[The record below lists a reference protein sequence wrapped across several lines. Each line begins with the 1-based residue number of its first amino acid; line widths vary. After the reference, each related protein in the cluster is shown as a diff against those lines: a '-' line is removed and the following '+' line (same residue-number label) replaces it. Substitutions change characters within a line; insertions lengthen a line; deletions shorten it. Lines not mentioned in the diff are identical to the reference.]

1 VRLLHPP
8 GGGEARS
15 EVGAGVSPPREGFRV
30 MAPGPQPQEQP
41 QERALHRNAGLA
53 DGVLAAMPAAL
64 GCLDPA
70 GRVVLLNA
78 ELEGLLGRSAADV
91 RGRPVTD
98 VFGDRTAAAVTAA
111 CQAAVTAG
119 RPVSLEVPEPGGG
132 PGWASLHAWPVADGA
147 AFAFVDVT
155 ARRLA
160 QDEAEAARHAAET
173 ARRAA
178 ERAGTRTALLAAVTG
193 ELSGALDSE
202 SALGSLARLVVPA
215 LTDGCVVTV
224 VDREGRARDV
234 GSWHADPARRALLDR
249 YAAVRLDTLPAASPV
264 ARALRSGSEAQE
276 PVAAVLELMP
286 PGPAHD
292 LLAALGPETAVVL
305 PLTADGRAVGVLTLY
320 LDPGRTLDEDDL
332 VTARDVAAQAGRAV
346 DRVHRQSQQAQ
357 LAEVLQRSLLT
368 DPPTIAGAQVVV
380 RYVPAA
386 EAARVG
392 GDWYDAF
399 LHPGGDPM
407 VVIGDVAGHD
417 TAAAAEMGQ
426 LRGLLRGIA
435 HYSAAG
441 PAEVLRGLD
450 AAMAAMHT
458 GTLATAAIARLEDG
472 GRLLRW
478 ASAGHPPPLVADPD
492 GRVTVLGDGLGDLL
506 LGVDPAAVR
515 RESRMPLRPGAVVL
529 LYTDGLVERRD
540 CDVDTGVARLRRHVA
555 ALAGRPLEQLADEL
569 LTRMLPATPQDDVA
583 LVAICVHPRG

>member
-1 VRLLHPP
+1 V
-8 GGGEARS
+8 
-15 EVGAGVSPPREGFRV
+15 VS
-30 MAPGPQPQEQP
+30 PGPQPRPRGWPEP
-41 QERALHRNAGLA
+41 PDRSAALAT
-53 DGVLAAMPAAL
+53 GVLAAMPAAL

-70 GRVVLLNA
+70 GRVALLNA
-78 ELEGLLGRSAADV
+78 EGERLLDRPAADV
-91 RGRPVTD
+91 VGRPVTE
-98 VFGDRTAAAVTAA
+98 VLCAGTAAAVTRA
-111 CQAAVTAG
+111 CHEAVASG
-119 RPVSLEVPEPGGG
+119 GPVSLELPDPWGG
-132 PGWASLHAWPVADGA
+132 PGWSALHAWPVSDGA
-147 AFAFVDVT
+147 AFVFVDVT
-155 ARRLA
+155 ARRQA
-160 QDEAEAARHAAET
+160 QDEAEAARRAAET

-178 ERAGTRTALLAAVTG
+178 ERAGARTALLAAVTG

-234 GSWHADPARRALLDR
+234 GSWHVDPARRPLLDR
-249 YAAVRLDTLPAASPV
+249 YAQVRLDTLPMASPV
-264 ARALRSGSEAQE
+264 ARALRSGSEAQQ

-286 PGPAHD
+286 PGPARD
-292 LLAALGPETAVVL
+292 LLVELGPDTAVVL

-320 LDPGRTLDEDDL
+320 LDPGRTLDDDDL
-332 VTARDVAAQAGRAV
+332 AAAREVAAQAGRAV
-346 DRVHRQSQQAQ
+346 DRVHRQSEQAK
-357 LAEVLQRSLLT
+357 LAEGLQRSLLT
-368 DPPTIAGAQVVV
+368 DLPTIAGAQVVA

-399 LHPGGDPM
+399 LHTDGDPV
-407 VVIGDVAGHD
+407 VVIGDVTGHD

-435 HYSAAG
+435 HYSGAG

-472 GRLLRW
+472 GTRLRW

-492 GRVTVLGDGLGDLL
+492 GTVTVLADGLGDLL
-506 LGVDPAAVR
+506 LGVDPTTVR
-515 RESRMPLRPGAVVL
+515 RESTVPLRPGAVVL

-540 CDVDTGVARLRRHVA
+540 CDVDTGVGRLRRHLA
-555 ALAGRPLEQLADEL
+555 ALADRPLEQLADEL
-569 LTRMLPATPQDDVA
+569 LARMLPATPGDDVA
-583 LVAICVHPRG
+583 LVAICVHPPR

>member
-1 VRLLHPP
+1 MVT
-8 GGGEARS
+8 
-15 EVGAGVSPPREGFRV
+15 
-30 MAPGPQPQEQP
+30 PGPRPQGRTGP
-41 QERALHRNAGLA
+41 LDRSAALAT
-53 DGVLAAMPAAL
+53 GVLATMPAAL

-70 GRVVLLNA
+70 GRVALLNA
-78 ELEGLLGRSAADV
+78 EGERLLGRPAADV
-91 RGRPVTD
+91 VGRPLTD
-98 VFGDRTAAAVTAA
+98 VLCTGPAAAVTRA
-111 CQAAVTAG
+111 CHEAVASSG
-119 RPVSLEVPEPGGG
+119 PVSLEVPDPWGG
-132 PGWASLHAWPVADGA
+132 PGWSALHAWPVSDGA
-147 AFAFVDVT
+147 AFVFVDVT
-155 ARRLA
+155 ARRQA
-160 QDEAEAARHAAET
+160 QDEAEEARRAAETARRAAET

-178 ERAGTRTALLAAVTG
+178 ERAGARTALLAAVTG

-224 VDREGRARDV
+224 VDRDGRARDV
-234 GSWHADPARRALLDR
+234 GSWHVDPARRPLLDR
-249 YAAVRLDTLPAASPV
+249 YAEVRLDTLPTASPV

-286 PGPAHD
+286 PGPARD
-292 LLAALGPETAVVL
+292 LLVELGPSTAVVL

-320 LDPGRTLDEDDL
+320 LDAGRTLDDDDL
-332 VTARDVAAQAGRAV
+332 AAAREVAAQAGRAV
-346 DRVHRQSQQAQ
+346 DRVHRQSEQAK
-357 LAEVLQRSLLT
+357 LAEGLQRSLLT
-368 DPPTIAGAQVVV
+368 DLPTIAGAQVAA

-399 LHPGGDPM
+399 LHTDGDPV

-435 HYSAAG
+435 HYSGAG

-472 GRLLRW
+472 GTRLRW
-478 ASAGHPPPLVADPD
+478 ASAGHPPPLVADADAD
-492 GRVTVLGDGLGDLL
+492 GTVTVLADGLGDLL
-506 LGVDPAAVR
+506 LGVDPTAVR
-515 RESRMPLRPGAVVL
+515 RESTVPLRPGAVVL

-540 CDVDTGVARLRRHVA
+540 CDVDAGVDRLRRHLA
-555 ALAGRPLEQLADEL
+555 ALADRPLEQLADEL
-569 LTRMLPATPQDDVA
+569 LVRMLPATPGDDVA
-583 LVAICVHPRG
+583 LVAICVHPPR

>member
-1 VRLLHPP
+1 M
-8 GGGEARS
+8 GT
-15 EVGAGVSPPREGFRV
+15 
-30 MAPGPQPQEQP
+30 PGPQPRQHEP
-41 QERALHRNAGLA
+41 LDRSAGLA
-53 DGVLAAMPAAL
+53 AGVLAGMPAAL

-70 GRVVLLNA
+70 GRLALLNA
-78 ELEGLLGRSAADV
+78 EGERLLARPAADV
-91 RGRPVTD
+91 LGRPVTE
-98 VFGDRTAAAVTAA
+98 VLRAGTAAAVTRA
-111 CQAAVTAG
+111 CHEALTTGA
-119 RPVSLEVPEPGGG
+119 PVSLEVPDPRGG
-132 PGWASLHAWPVADGA
+132 PGWSALHAWPASDGA

-155 ARRLA
+155 ARRRA
-160 QDEAEAARHAAET
+160 QDEAEAAR
-173 ARRAA
+173 RAA
-178 ERAGTRTALLAAVTG
+178 ERAGARTALLAAVTG

-234 GSWHADPARRALLDR
+234 GSWHADPARRPLLDR
-249 YAAVRLDTLPAASPV
+249 YAEVRLDTLPAVSPV
-264 ARALRSGSEAQE
+264 ACALRAGSEARE
-276 PVAAVLELMP
+276 PVSAVLEVMP
-286 PGPAHD
+286 DGPARD
-292 LLAALGPETAVVL
+292 LLAALGPDTAVVL

-320 LDPGRTLDEDDL
+320 LDPGRTLDDEDL
-332 VTARDVAAQAGRAV
+332 ATAREVAAQAGRAV
-346 DRVHRQSQQAQ
+346 DRVHRQSQQAK
-357 LAEVLQRSLLT
+357 LAEGLQRSLLT
-368 DPPTIAGAQVVV
+368 EPPTIAGAEVVT

-399 LHPGGDPM
+399 LHADGDPV

-472 GRLLRW
+472 GTRLRW

-492 GRVTVLGDGLGDLL
+492 GTVTVLADGLGDLL
-506 LGVDPAAVR
+506 LGVDPTAVR
-515 RESRMPLRPGAVVL
+515 RESTVPLRRGAVVL

-540 CDVDTGVARLRRHVA
+540 CDVDTGVARLRQHLA

-569 LTRMLPATPQDDVA
+569 LARMLPATPGDDVA
-583 LVAICVHPRG
+583 LVAICVHPPR

>member
-1 VRLLHPP
+1 MVT
-8 GGGEARS
+8 
-15 EVGAGVSPPREGFRV
+15 
-30 MAPGPQPQEQP
+30 PGPRPQGRTEP
-41 QERALHRNAGLA
+41 FDRSAALVT
-53 DGVLAAMPAAL
+53 GVLATMPAAL

-70 GRVVLLNA
+70 GRVALLNA
-78 ELEGLLGRSAADV
+78 EGERLLGRPAADV
-91 RGRPVTD
+91 LGRPLTD
-98 VFGDRTAAAVTAA
+98 VLCAGTAAAVARA
-111 CQAAVTAG
+111 CHEAVASG
-119 RPVSLEVPEPGGG
+119 GPVSLEVPDPWGG
-132 PGWASLHAWPVADGA
+132 PGWSALHAWPVSDGA
-147 AFAFVDVT
+147 AFVFVDVT
-155 ARRLA
+155 ARRQA
-160 QDEAEAARHAAET
+160 QDEAEAARRAAET

-178 ERAGTRTALLAAVTG
+178 ETARRAAETAQRAAERAGARTALLAAVTG

-224 VDREGRARDV
+224 VDRDGRARDV
-234 GSWHADPARRALLDR
+234 GSWHVDPARRPLLDR
-249 YAAVRLDTLPAASPV
+249 YAEVRLDTLPPASPV

-286 PGPAHD
+286 PGPARD
-292 LLAALGPETAVVL
+292 LLVELGPSTAVVL

-320 LDPGRTLDEDDL
+320 LDAGRTLDDDDL
-332 VTARDVAAQAGRAV
+332 AAAREVAAQAGRAV
-346 DRVHRQSQQAQ
+346 DRVHRQSEQAK
-357 LAEVLQRSLLT
+357 LAEGLQRSLLT
-368 DPPTIAGAQVVV
+368 DLPTIAGAQVAA

-399 LHPGGDPM
+399 LHTDGDPV

-435 HYSAAG
+435 HYSGAG

-458 GTLATAAIARLEDG
+458 GTLATAAIARLEEG
-472 GRLLRW
+472 GTRLRW

-492 GRVTVLGDGLGDLL
+492 GTVTVLADGLGDLL
-506 LGVDPAAVR
+506 LGVDPTAVR
-515 RESRMPLRPGAVVL
+515 RESTVPLRPGAVVL

-540 CDVDTGVARLRRHVA
+540 CDVDAGVDRLRRHLA
-555 ALAGRPLEQLADEL
+555 ALADRPLEQLADEL
-569 LTRMLPATPQDDVA
+569 LVRMLPATPGDDVA
-583 LVAICVHPRG
+583 LVAICVHPPR

>member
-1 VRLLHPP
+1 M
-8 GGGEARS
+8 GT
-15 EVGAGVSPPREGFRV
+15 
-30 MAPGPQPQEQP
+30 PGPRPRPRGRTEP
-41 QERALHRNAGLA
+41 LDRSAALAT
-53 DGVLAAMPAAL
+53 GVLATMPAAL

-70 GRVVLLNA
+70 GRIALLNA
-78 ELEGLLGRSAADV
+78 AGERLLDRPAADV
-91 RGRPVTD
+91 VGWPVTE
-98 VFGDRTAAAVTAA
+98 VLCAGTAAAVIRA
-111 CQAAVTAG
+111 CHEAVASG
-119 RPVSLEVPEPGGG
+119 GPVSLEVPDPWGG
-132 PGWASLHAWPVADGA
+132 PGWSALHAWPVSDGA
-147 AFAFVDVT
+147 AFVFVDVT
-155 ARRLA
+155 ARRQA
-160 QDEAEAARHAAET
+160 QDEAEAARRAAETARRAAET

-178 ERAGTRTALLAAVTG
+178 ERAGARTALLAAVTG

-224 VDREGRARDV
+224 VDRDGRARDV
-234 GSWHADPARRALLDR
+234 GSWHVDPARRPLLDR
-249 YAAVRLDTLPAASPV
+249 YAEVRLDTLPTASPV

-286 PGPAHD
+286 PGPARD
-292 LLAALGPETAVVL
+292 LLVELGPDTAVVL

-320 LDPGRTLDEDDL
+320 LDPGRALDDDDL
-332 VTARDVAAQAGRAV
+332 AAAREVAARAGRAV
-346 DRVHRQSQQAQ
+346 DRVHRQSEQAE
-357 LAEVLQRSLLT
+357 LAEGLQRSLLT
-368 DPPTIAGAQVVV
+368 DLPTIAGAQVVA

-399 LHPGGDPM
+399 LHTDGDPV

-435 HYSAAG
+435 HYSGAG

-458 GTLATAAIARLEDG
+458 GTLATAAIARLEAG
-472 GRLLRW
+472 GTRLRW

-492 GRVTVLGDGLGDLL
+492 GTVTVLADGQGDLL
-506 LGVDPAAVR
+506 LGVDPTTVR
-515 RESRMPLRPGAVVL
+515 RESTMPLRPGAVVL

-540 CDVDTGVARLRRHVA
+540 CDVDTGVGRLSRHLA
-555 ALAGRPLEQLADEL
+555 ALAARPLEQLADEL
-569 LTRMLPATPQDDVA
+569 LARMLPATPRDDVA
-583 LVAICVHPRG
+583 LVAICVHPPH

>member
-1 VRLLHPP
+1 
-8 GGGEARS
+8 
-15 EVGAGVSPPREGFRV
+15 VGT
-30 MAPGPQPQEQP
+30 PGPRPRP
-41 QERALHRNAGLA
+41 RGGLPPPLDRTAALAA
-53 DGVLAAMPAAL
+53 GVLATMPSAL

-70 GRVVLLNA
+70 GRVALLNA
-78 ELEGLLGRSAADV
+78 EGERLLDRPADDV
-91 RGRPVTD
+91 VGRPVTE
-98 VFGDRTAAAVTAA
+98 VLPAGTAAAVTRA
-111 CQAAVTAG
+111 CHDALTSGA
-119 RPVSLEVPEPGGG
+119 PVSLEVPDPRGG
-132 PGWASLHAWPVADGA
+132 PGWSALHAWPVADGA

-155 ARRLA
+155 ARRQA

-173 ARRAA
+173 AQGVA
-178 ERAGTRTALLAAVTG
+178 ERAGARTALLAAVTG

-234 GSWHADPARRALLDR
+234 GSWHVDPARRPLLDR
-249 YAAVRLDTLPAASPV
+249 YAGVRLDTLPAASPV
-264 ARALRSGSEAQE
+264 ARALRSGSEVQE

-286 PGPAHD
+286 PGRARD
-292 LLAALGPETAVVL
+292 LLRALGPETAVVL

-320 LDPGRTLDEDDL
+320 LDPGRALDDDDL
-332 VTARDVAAQAGRAV
+332 AAAREVAAQAGRAV
-346 DRVHRQSQQAQ
+346 DRVHRQSQQAK
-357 LAEVLQRSLLT
+357 LAEDLQRSLLT
-368 DPPTIAGAQVVV
+368 DPPTIAGAQVVT

-399 LHPGGDPM
+399 LHTDGDPV

-435 HYSAAG
+435 HYSGAG

-450 AAMAAMHT
+450 AAMAAMHA

-472 GRLLRW
+472 GTRLRW

-492 GRVTVLGDGLGDLL
+492 GTVTVLADGLGDLL
-506 LGVDPAAVR
+506 LGVDPTALR
-515 RESRMPLRPGAVVL
+515 RERTVPLRPGAVVL

-540 CDVDTGVARLRRHVA
+540 CDIDTGVDRLRRH
-555 ALAGRPLEQLADEL
+555 LATLADRPLEQLADEL
-569 LTRMLPATPQDDVA
+569 LARMLPATPGDDVA
-583 LVAICVHPRG
+583 LVAICVHPVALTGGNERRATSGGRNTPRHG

>member
-1 VRLLHPP
+1 
-8 GGGEARS
+8 
-15 EVGAGVSPPREGFRV
+15 
-30 MAPGPQPQEQP
+30 M
-41 QERALHRNAGLA
+41 A
-53 DGVLAAMPAAL
+53 DGVLATMPAAL
-64 GCLDPA
+64 CCLDPA
-70 GRVVLLNA
+70 GRVALLNA
-78 ELEGLLGRSAADV
+78 EGERLLERPAADV
-91 RGRPVTD
+91 LGRPVTE
-98 VFGDRTAAAVTAA
+98 VLRAGTAAAVTRA
-111 CQAAVTAG
+111 CHEALTSG
-119 RPVSLEVPEPGGG
+119 GPVSLEVPDPRGG
-132 PGWASLHAWPVADGA
+132 PGWSALHAWPASAGA
-147 AFAFVDVT
+147 AFVFVDVT
-155 ARRLA
+155 ARRQA
-160 QDEAEAARHAAET
+160 QDEAEAAR
-173 ARRAA
+173 RAA
-178 ERAGTRTALLAAVTG
+178 ERAGARTALLAAVTG

-234 GSWHADPARRALLDR
+234 GSWHADPARRPLLDR
-249 YAAVRLDTLPAASPV
+249 YAEVRLDTLPAASPV
-264 ARALRSGSEAQE
+264 ACALRAGREARE
-276 PVAAVLELMP
+276 PVAAVLEVMP
-286 PGPAHD
+286 DGPARD
-292 LLAALGPETAVVL
+292 LLAALGPDTAVVL

-320 LDPGRTLDEDDL
+320 LDPGRTLDDEDL
-332 VTARDVAAQAGRAV
+332 ATAREVAAQAGRAV
-346 DRVHRQSQQAQ
+346 DRVHRQSQQAK
-357 LAEVLQRSLLT
+357 LAEALQRSLLT
-368 DPPTIAGAQVVV
+368 EPPTIAGAEVVT

-399 LHPGGDPM
+399 LHTDGDPV

-472 GRLLRW
+472 GTRLRW

-492 GRVTVLGDGLGDLL
+492 GTVTALSDGLGDLL
-506 LGVDPAAVR
+506 LGVDPTAVR
-515 RESRMPLRPGAVVL
+515 RESTVPLRPGAVVL

-540 CDVDTGVARLRRHVA
+540 CDVDTGVARLRQHLA

-569 LTRMLPATPQDDVA
+569 LARMLPTTPGDDVA
-583 LVAICVHPRG
+583 LVAICVHPPR

>member
-1 VRLLHPP
+1 MVT
-8 GGGEARS
+8 
-15 EVGAGVSPPREGFRV
+15 
-30 MAPGPQPQEQP
+30 PGPLPRPQPVRP
-41 QERALHRNAGLA
+41 TAGLA

-64 GCLDPA
+64 GCLDPD
-70 GRVVLLNA
+70 GRLVLLNP
-78 ELEGLLGRSAADV
+78 EGEDLFGRPAADV
-91 RGRPVTD
+91 LGRPVTE
-98 VFGDRTAAAVTAA
+98 VFPAGAAGAVTAA
-111 CQAAVTAG
+111 CSAARTAG
-119 RPVSLEVPEPGGG
+119 APVSLEIPEPGGG
-132 PGWASLHAWPVADGA
+132 TGWSALHAWPVADGA

-160 QDEAEAARHAAET
+160 QDEAEAARRAAET

-178 ERAGTRTALLAAVTG
+178 ERAGARTALLAAVTG

-234 GSWHADPARRALLDR
+234 GSWHADPARRPLLDS

-276 PVAAVLELMP
+276 PLAAVLALMP
-286 PGPAHD
+286 SGPARD
-292 LLAALGPETAVVL
+292 LLEALGPGTAVVL

-320 LDPGRTLDEDDL
+320 LDPGRTFDDDDL
-332 VTARDVAAQAGRAV
+332 RTAREVATQAGRAV
-346 DRVHRQSQQAQ
+346 DRVHRQSQTAQ
-357 LAEVLQRSLLT
+357 LAEELQRSLLT
-368 DPPTIAGAQVVV
+368 ELPTIAGAQVVA

-399 LHPGGDPM
+399 LHPGGDPV

-435 HYSAAG
+435 HYSSAG

-492 GRVTVLGDGLGDLL
+492 GTVTLLADGLGDLL
-506 LGVDPAAVR
+506 LGVDPTAVR
-515 RESRMPLRPGAVVL
+515 RESTVPLRPGAVVL

-540 CDVDTGVARLRRHVA
+540 CDVDTGVGRLRRHLA
-555 ALAGRPLEQLADEL
+555 ALAGRPLESLESLADEL
-569 LTRMLPATPQDDVA
+569 LGRMLPATPGDDVA
-583 LVAICVHPRG
+583 LVAISVHPRR

>member
-1 VRLLHPP
+1 
-8 GGGEARS
+8 
-15 EVGAGVSPPREGFRV
+15 VGT
-30 MAPGPQPQEQP
+30 PGPLPRPRGRPEP
-41 QERALHRNAGLA
+41 LDRSAALAT
-53 DGVLAAMPAAL
+53 GVLAALPAAL

-70 GRVVLLNA
+70 GRVALLNA
-78 ELEGLLGRSAADV
+78 EGERLLGRPASDV
-91 RGRPVTD
+91 VGRPVTE
-98 VFGDRTAAAVTAA
+98 VLCAGTAAAVTRA
-111 CQAAVTAG
+111 CHEAVASG
-119 RPVSLEVPEPGGG
+119 GPVSLEVPDPGGG
-132 PGWASLHAWPVADGA
+132 PGWSALHAWPVPDGA
-147 AFAFVDVT
+147 AFVFVDVT
-155 ARRLA
+155 ARRQA
-160 QDEAEAARHAAET
+160 QDEAEAARRATEE

-178 ERAGTRTALLAAVTG
+178 ERAGARTALLAAVTG

-234 GSWHADPARRALLDR
+234 GSWHVDPARRPLLDR
-249 YAAVRLDTLPAASPV
+249 YAEVRLDTLPAASPV
-264 ARALRSGSEAQE
+264 ARALRSGTEAQQ

-286 PGPAHD
+286 PGPARD
-292 LLAALGPETAVVL
+292 LLLELGPDTAVVL

-320 LDPGRTLDEDDL
+320 LDPGRTLDDDDL
-332 VTARDVAAQAGRAV
+332 AAAREVAARAGRAV
-346 DRVHRQSQQAQ
+346 DRVHRQSEQAK
-357 LAEVLQRSLLT
+357 LAEGLQRSLLT
-368 DPPTIAGAQVVV
+368 DLPTIAGAQVVA

-399 LHPGGDPM
+399 LHTDGDPV
-407 VVIGDVAGHD
+407 VVIGDVTGHD

-435 HYSAAG
+435 HYSGAG

-472 GRLLRW
+472 GTRLRW

-492 GRVTVLGDGLGDLL
+492 GTVTVLADGLGDLL
-506 LGVDPAAVR
+506 LGVDPTTVR
-515 RESRMPLRPGAVVL
+515 REFTVPLRPGAVVL

-540 CDVDTGVARLRRHVA
+540 CDVDTGVGRLRRHLA
-555 ALAGRPLEQLADEL
+555 ALADRPLEQLADDL
-569 LTRMLPATPQDDVA
+569 LARMLPDTPGDDVA
-583 LVAICVHPRG
+583 LVAICVHPPR

>member
-1 VRLLHPP
+1 MVTP
-8 GGGEARS
+8 G
-15 EVGAGVSPPREGFRV
+15 PLPQPRPQPRPFDR
-30 MAPGPQPQEQP
+30 APGV
-41 QERALHRNAGLA
+41 A
-53 DGVLAAMPAAL
+53 DGVLATMPAAL

-70 GRVVLLNA
+70 GRVVLVNT
-78 ELEGLLGRSAADV
+78 ELELLLDRPAPDV
-91 RGRPVTD
+91 LGRPVTD
-98 VFGDRTAAAVTAA
+98 VLAAGTAAAVTSACHAA
-111 CQAAVTAG
+111 LTSGAA
-119 RPVSLEVPEPGGG
+119 VSLEVPEPGGG
-132 PGWASLHAWPVADGA
+132 AGWSALHAWPTADGA

-160 QDEAEAARHAAET
+160 QDEAESARRAAES

-178 ERAGTRTALLAAVTG
+178 ERAGARTALLAAVAG
-193 ELSGALDSE
+193 ELSGALDST

-234 GSWHADPARRALLDR
+234 GSWHADPIRRPLLDR
-249 YAAVRLDTLPAASPV
+249 YAQVRLDTLPPASPV

-276 PVAAVLELMP
+276 PVAAVLALMP
-286 PGPAHD
+286 PGPARD
-292 LLAALGPETAVVL
+292 LLEVLGPATALVL

-320 LDPGRTLDEDDL
+320 LDPGRTLDDDDL
-332 VTARDVAAQAGRAV
+332 CTAREVAAQAGRTV
-346 DRVHRQSQQAQ
+346 DRVHRQSQQAK
-357 LAEVLQRSLLT
+357 LAEELQRSLLT
-368 DPPTIAGAQVVV
+368 DPPTIAGAQVAT

-399 LHPGGDPM
+399 LHPGGDPV

-435 HYSAAG
+435 HYSGAG

-450 AAMAAMHT
+450 AAMDAMHT
-458 GTLATAAIARLEDG
+458 GTLATAAIARLEHG
-472 GRLLRW
+472 GTLLRW

-492 GRVTVLGDGLGDLL
+492 GTVTVLADGLGDLL
-506 LGVDPAAVR
+506 LGVDATAVR
-515 RESRMPLRPGAVVL
+515 RESTVPLRPGAVVL

-540 CDVDTGVARLRRHVA
+540 CDVDTGVARLRRHLA
-555 ALAGRPLEQLADEL
+555 ALTGLPLEQLADAL
-569 LTRMLPATPQDDVA
+569 LARMLPATPQDDVA
-583 LVAICVHPRG
+583 LVAICVHPPA

>member
-1 VRLLHPP
+1 MVTP
-8 GGGEARS
+8 GR
-15 EVGAGVSPPREGFRV
+15 
-30 MAPGPQPQEQP
+30 QPLD
-41 QERALHRNAGLA
+41 RTDGLA
-53 DGVLAAMPAAL
+53 DGVLATMPAAL
-64 GCLDPA
+64 GCLDRA
-70 GRVVLLNA
+70 DRVVLLNR
-78 ELEGLLGRSAADV
+78 ELQQLLDRPTVDV
-91 RGRPVTD
+91 LGRPVTELLPA
-98 VFGDRTAAAVTAA
+98 GTAAAVTAA
-111 CQAAVTAG
+111 CRAALGAG
-119 RPVSLEVPEPGGG
+119 TPVSLEVPEPGGG
-132 PGWASLHAWPVADGA
+132 TGWSALHAWPVAGGA

-160 QDEAEAARHAAET
+160 QQQAEA

-178 ERAGTRTALLAAVTG
+178 ERAGARTALLAAVTG
-193 ELSGALDSE
+193 ELSGALDGE

-234 GSWHADPARRALLDR
+234 GSWHADPARRLLLER
-249 YAAVRLDTLPAASPV
+249 YAEVRLDTLPTASPV
-264 ARALRSGSEAQE
+264 ARALRAGTAAVE
-276 PVAAVLELMP
+276 PVAGVLAVMP
-286 PGPAHD
+286 PGPARD
-292 LLAALGPETAVVL
+292 LLVALGPQTAVVL
-305 PLTADGRAVGVLTLY
+305 PLTTEGRTVGVLTLY
-320 LDPGRTLDEDDL
+320 LDPGRTLDDDDL
-332 VTARDVAAQAGRAV
+332 ATAREVAVLAGRAV
-346 DRVHRQSQQAQ
+346 DRVHRHSRQAE
-357 LAEVLQRSLLT
+357 LAEALQRSLLT
-368 DPPTIAGAQVVV
+368 DPPTITGAQVVA

-399 LHPGGDPM
+399 LHPGGDPV
-407 VVIGDVAGHD
+407 VVIGDVTGHD

-435 HYSAAG
+435 HYSGAG

-472 GRLLRW
+472 GTRLRW

-492 GRVTVLGDGLGDLL
+492 GTVTALSDGLGDLL
-506 LGVDPAAVR
+506 LGVDPTAVR
-515 RESRMPLRPGAVVL
+515 RESTVPLRPGAVVL

-540 CDVDTGVARLRRHVA
+540 CDVDTGVARLRQHLA

-569 LTRMLPATPQDDVA
+569 LARMLPTTPGDDVA
-583 LVAICVHPRG
+583 LVAICVHPPRWREAAHPGGAETPRHG

>member
-1 VRLLHPP
+1 MVT
-8 GGGEARS
+8 
-15 EVGAGVSPPREGFRV
+15 
-30 MAPGPQPQEQP
+30 PGPWPRPHQPSQP
-41 QERALHRNAGLA
+41 LDRTTGLA
-53 DGVLAAMPAAL
+53 DGVLATMPAAL

-70 GRVVLLNA
+70 GRVVLLNI
-78 ELEGLLGRSAADV
+78 ELEQLLGRPAADV
-91 RGRPVTD
+91 LGRPVTE
-98 VFGDRTAAAVTAA
+98 VLPGGTAVAVTDACSAA
-111 CQAAVTAG
+111 LTAG
-119 RPVSLEVPEPGGG
+119 MPVSLEVPEPGGG
-132 PGWASLHAWPVADGA
+132 AGWSALHAWPVTDGA

-160 QDEAEAARHAAET
+160 QDEAESARRAAES
-173 ARRAA
+173 AWRAA
-178 ERAGTRTALLAAVTG
+178 ERAGVRMALLAAVSG

-202 SALGSLARLVVPA
+202 SALGSLARLVVPT

-234 GSWHADPARRALLDR
+234 GSWHADPARRSLLDR
-249 YAAVRLDTLPAASPV
+249 YAAVRLDTLPPASPV

-276 PVAAVLELMP
+276 PVAAVLALMP
-286 PGPAHD
+286 PGPAHE
-292 LLAALGPETAVVL
+292 LLTALGPATAVVL

-320 LDPGRTLDEDDL
+320 LDPGRTLDDDDL
-332 VTARDVAAQAGRAV
+332 AAAREVAARAGRAV
-346 DRVHRQSQQAQ
+346 DRVHRQSEQAK
-357 LAEVLQRSLLT
+357 LAEGLQRSLLT
-368 DPPTIAGAQVVV
+368 DLPTIAGAQVVA

-399 LHPGGDPM
+399 LHTDGDPV
-407 VVIGDVAGHD
+407 VVIGDVTGHD

-435 HYSAAG
+435 HYSGAG

-472 GRLLRW
+472 GTRLRW

-492 GRVTVLGDGLGDLL
+492 GTVTVLADGLGDLL
-506 LGVDPAAVR
+506 LGVDPTTVR
-515 RESRMPLRPGAVVL
+515 RESTVPLRPGAVVL

-540 CDVDTGVARLRRHVA
+540 CDVDTGVGRLRRHLA
-555 ALAGRPLEQLADEL
+555 ALAGRPMEELADEL
-569 LTRMLPATPQDDVA
+569 LARMLPDTPGDDVA
-583 LVAICVHPRG
+583 LVAICVRPGR

>member
-1 VRLLHPP
+1 M
-8 GGGEARS
+8 GT
-15 EVGAGVSPPREGFRV
+15 
-30 MAPGPQPQEQP
+30 PGPQSRQHEPLD
-41 QERALHRNAGLA
+41 RSAGLA
-53 DGVLAAMPAAL
+53 DGVLAGMPAAL

-70 GRVVLLNA
+70 GRVALLNA
-78 ELEGLLGRSAADV
+78 EGERLLGRPAADV
-91 RGRPVTD
+91 LGRPVTE
-98 VFGDRTAAAVTAA
+98 VLRAGTAAAVTRA
-111 CQAAVTAG
+111 CHEALTTGA
-119 RPVSLEVPEPGGG
+119 PVSLEVPDPRGG
-132 PGWASLHAWPVADGA
+132 PGWSALHAWPASDGA
-147 AFAFVDVT
+147 AFAFVDIT
-155 ARRLA
+155 ARRKA
-160 QDEAEAARHAAET
+160 QDEAEAAR
-173 ARRAA
+173 RAA
-178 ERAGTRTALLAAVTG
+178 ERAGARTALLAAVTG

-234 GSWHADPARRALLDR
+234 GSWHADPARRPLLDR
-249 YAAVRLDTLPAASPV
+249 YAEVRLDTLPAASPV
-264 ARALRSGSEAQE
+264 ACALRAGSEARE
-276 PVAAVLELMP
+276 PVSAVLEVMP
-286 PGPAHD
+286 DGPARD
-292 LLAALGPETAVVL
+292 LLAALGPDTAVVL

-320 LDPGRTLDEDDL
+320 LDPGRTLDDEDL
-332 VTARDVAAQAGRAV
+332 ATAREVAAQAGRAV
-346 DRVHRQSQQAQ
+346 DRVHRQSQQAK
-357 LAEVLQRSLLT
+357 LAEGLQRSLLT
-368 DPPTIAGAQVVV
+368 EPPTIAGAEVVT

-399 LHPGGDPM
+399 LHADGDPV

-441 PAEVLRGLD
+441 PAEALRGLD

-472 GRLLRW
+472 GTRLRW

-492 GRVTVLGDGLGDLL
+492 GTVTALSDGLGDLL
-506 LGVDPAAVR
+506 LGVDPSAVR
-515 RESRMPLRPGAVVL
+515 RESTVPLRPGAVVL

-540 CDVDTGVARLRRHVA
+540 CDVDTGVARLRRHLA

-569 LTRMLPATPQDDVA
+569 LTRMLPATPGDDVA
-583 LVAICVHPRG
+583 LVAIRVHLPR

>member
-1 VRLLHPP
+1 
-8 GGGEARS
+8 
-15 EVGAGVSPPREGFRV
+15 VGT
-30 MAPGPQPQEQP
+30 PGPQPRRHEP
-41 QERALHRNAGLA
+41 LDRSAGLA
-53 DGVLAAMPAAL
+53 AGVLAGMPAAL

-70 GRVVLLNA
+70 GQVALLNA
-78 ELEGLLGRSAADV
+78 EGERLLERPAADV
-91 RGRPVTD
+91 LGRPVTE
-98 VFGDRTAAAVTAA
+98 VLRPGTADAVTRA
-111 CQAAVTAG
+111 CHEALTSGA
-119 RPVSLEVPEPGGG
+119 PVSLEVPDPRGG
-132 PGWASLHAWPVADGA
+132 PGWSALHAWPASDGA

-155 ARRLA
+155 ARRRA
-160 QDEAEAARHAAET
+160 QDEAEAAR
-173 ARRAA
+173 RAA
-178 ERAGTRTALLAAVTG
+178 ERAGARTALLAAVTT
-193 ELSGALDSE
+193 ELSGALDGE

-234 GSWHADPARRALLDR
+234 GSWHADPARRPLLDR
-249 YAAVRLDTLPAASPV
+249 YAEVRLDTLPAASPV
-264 ARALRSGSEAQE
+264 ACALRANSEAQE
-276 PVAAVLELMP
+276 PVAAVLEVMQD
-286 PGPAHD
+286 GPARD
-292 LLAALGPETAVVL
+292 LLTALGPDTAVVL

-320 LDPGRTLDEDDL
+320 LDPGRTLDDEDL
-332 VTARDVAAQAGRAV
+332 ATAREVAAQAGRAV
-346 DRVHRQSQQAQ
+346 DRVHRQSQQAE
-357 LAEVLQRSLLT
+357 LAEALQRSLLT
-368 DPPTIAGAQVVV
+368 ELPTIAGAEVVT

-399 LHPGGDPM
+399 LHTDGDPV

-472 GRLLRW
+472 GTRLRW

-492 GRVTVLGDGLGDLL
+492 GTVTVLSGGLGDLL

-515 RESRMPLRPGAVVL
+515 RESTVPLRPGAVVL

-540 CDVDTGVARLRRHVA
+540 CDVDTGVARLRRHLA

-569 LTRMLPATPQDDVA
+569 LARMLPATPGDDVA
-583 LVAICVHPRG
+583 LVAIRVHPPR

>member
-1 VRLLHPP
+1 
-8 GGGEARS
+8 
-15 EVGAGVSPPREGFRV
+15 
-30 MAPGPQPQEQP
+30 
-41 QERALHRNAGLA
+41 
-53 DGVLAAMPAAL
+53 
-64 GCLDPA
+64 
-70 GRVVLLNA
+70 
-78 ELEGLLGRSAADV
+78 
-91 RGRPVTD
+91 
-98 VFGDRTAAAVTAA
+98 
-111 CQAAVTAG
+111 
-119 RPVSLEVPEPGGG
+119 VSLEVPDPRGG
-132 PGWASLHAWPVADGA
+132 PGWSALHAWPASDGA
-147 AFAFVDVT
+147 AFVFIDVT
-155 ARRLA
+155 ARRRA
-160 QDEAEAARHAAET
+160 QDEAEAAR
-173 ARRAA
+173 RAA
-178 ERAGTRTALLAAVTG
+178 ERAGARTALLAAVTG

-234 GSWHADPARRALLDR
+234 GSWHADPARRPLLDR
-249 YAAVRLDTLPAASPV
+249 YAEVRLDTLPAASPV
-264 ARALRSGSEAQE
+264 ACALRAGREARE
-276 PVAAVLELMP
+276 PVAAVLEVMP
-286 PGPAHD
+286 DGPARD
-292 LLAALGPETAVVL
+292 LLAALGPDTAVVL

-320 LDPGRTLDEDDL
+320 LDPGRTLDDEDL
-332 VTARDVAAQAGRAV
+332 ATAREVAAQAGRAV
-346 DRVHRQSQQAQ
+346 DRVHRQSQQAK
-357 LAEVLQRSLLT
+357 LAEALQRSLLT
-368 DPPTIAGAQVVV
+368 EPPTIAGAEVVT

-399 LHPGGDPM
+399 LHTDGDPV

-472 GRLLRW
+472 GTRLRW

-492 GRVTVLGDGLGDLL
+492 GTVTALSDGLGDLL
-506 LGVDPAAVR
+506 LGVDPTAVR
-515 RESRMPLRPGAVVL
+515 RESTVPLRPGAVVL

-540 CDVDTGVARLRRHVA
+540 CDVDTGVARLRQHLA

-569 LTRMLPATPQDDVA
+569 LARMLPTTPGDDVA
-583 LVAICVHPRG
+583 LVAICVHPPRWREAAHPGGQETPRHG

>member
-1 VRLLHPP
+1 MTPAH
-8 GGGEARS
+8 GSRS
-15 EVGAGVSPPREGFRV
+15 V
-30 MAPGPQPQEQP
+30 
-41 QERALHRNAGLA
+41 HRGTGLA
-53 DGVLAAMPAAL
+53 DEVVARMPAVL
-64 GCLDPA
+64 GCLDRT
-70 GRVVLLNA
+70 GRVVLVNGEA
-78 ELEGLLGRSAADV
+78 ERLTGRAAD
-91 RGRPVTD
+91 D
-98 VFGDRTAAAVTAA
+98 AFGQAVTEVLPRGTAD
-111 CQAAVTAG
+111 AVTRACSEARASG
-119 RPVSLEVPEPGGG
+119 APVSLEVPEPGGG
-132 PGWASLHAWPVADGA
+132 PGWAALHAWPVDDGA
-147 AFAFVDVT
+147 AFAFIDVT
-155 ARRLA
+155 ARRRA
-160 QDEAEAARHAAET
+160 QEEAEAARH
-173 ARRAA
+173 AA

-234 GSWHADPARRALLDR
+234 GSWHADPARRPLLDR
-249 YAAVRLDTLPAASPV
+249 YAQVRLDTLPAASPV
-264 ARALRSGSEAQE
+264 ARALRAGSEARE
-276 PVAAVLELMP
+276 AVDAVLALMP
-286 PGPAHD
+286 EGPARD
-292 LLAALGPETAVVL
+292 LLAALGPAIAVVL
-305 PLTADGRAVGVLTLY
+305 PLAAEGRTVGVLTLY
-320 LDPGRTLDEDDL
+320 LDPGRTLDDDDL
-332 VTARDVAAQAGRAV
+332 AAAREVAAQAARAV
-346 DRVHRQSQQAQ
+346 DRVHRQSEQAE
-357 LAEVLQRSLLT
+357 LAEGLQRSLLT

-399 LHPGGDPM
+399 LHPGGDPV

-435 HYSAAG
+435 HYSGAG

-458 GTLATAAIARLEDG
+458 GTLATASIARLEDG

-478 ASAGHPPPLVADPD
+478 ASAGHPPPLVAHPD
-492 GRVTVLGDGLGDLL
+492 GTVTVLADGLGDLL

-515 RESRMPLRPGAVVL
+515 RESTVPLPPGAVVL

-540 CDVDTGVARLRRHVA
+540 CDVDTGVARLRRH
-555 ALAGRPLEQLADEL
+555 LATLADRPLEEMADEL
-569 LTRMLPATPQDDVA
+569 LARMLPATPGDDVA
-583 LVAICVHPRG
+583 LVAICVHPQS

>member
-1 VRLLHPP
+1 VVL
-8 GGGEARS
+8 
-15 EVGAGVSPPREGFRV
+15 VVT
-30 MAPGPQPQEQP
+30 PGPRPQGRTEP
-41 QERALHRNAGLA
+41 FDRSAALVT
-53 DGVLAAMPAAL
+53 GVLATMPAAL

-70 GRVVLLNA
+70 GRVALLNA
-78 ELEGLLGRSAADV
+78 EGERLLGRPAADV
-91 RGRPVTD
+91 LGRPLTD
-98 VFGDRTAAAVTAA
+98 VLCAGTAAAVARA
-111 CQAAVTAG
+111 CHEAVASG
-119 RPVSLEVPEPGGG
+119 GPVSLEVPDPWGG
-132 PGWASLHAWPVADGA
+132 PGWSALHAWPVSDGA
-147 AFAFVDVT
+147 AFVFVDVT
-155 ARRLA
+155 ARRQA
-160 QDEAEAARHAAET
+160 QDEAEAARRAAET

-178 ERAGTRTALLAAVTG
+178 ETARRAAETAQRAAERAGARTALLAAVTG

-224 VDREGRARDV
+224 VDRDGRARDV
-234 GSWHADPARRALLDR
+234 GSWHVDPARRPLLDR
-249 YAAVRLDTLPAASPV
+249 YAEVRLDTLPTASPV

-286 PGPAHD
+286 PGPARD
-292 LLAALGPETAVVL
+292 LLVQLGPGTAVVL

-320 LDPGRTLDEDDL
+320 LDAGRTLDDDDL
-332 VTARDVAAQAGRAV
+332 AAAREVAAQAGRAV
-346 DRVHRQSQQAQ
+346 DRVHRQSEQAK
-357 LAEVLQRSLLT
+357 LAEGLQRSLLT
-368 DPPTIAGAQVVV
+368 DLPTIAGAQVAA

-399 LHPGGDPM
+399 LHTDGDPV

-435 HYSAAG
+435 HYSGAG

-458 GTLATAAIARLEDG
+458 GTLATAAIARLEEG
-472 GRLLRW
+472 GTRLRW

-492 GRVTVLGDGLGDLL
+492 GTVTVLADGLGDLL
-506 LGVDPAAVR
+506 LGVDPTAVR
-515 RESRMPLRPGAVVL
+515 REFTVPLRPGAVVL

-540 CDVDTGVARLRRHVA
+540 CDVDAGVDRLRRHLA
-555 ALAGRPLEQLADEL
+555 ALADRPLEQLADEL
-569 LTRMLPATPQDDVA
+569 LVRMLPATPGDDVA
-583 LVAICVHPRG
+583 LVAICVHPPR

>member
-1 VRLLHPP
+1 MSSV
-8 GGGEARS
+8 
-15 EVGAGVSPPREGFRV
+15 VT
-30 MAPGPQPQEQP
+30 PGPLPRPQPVRP
-41 QERALHRNAGLA
+41 TACLA
-53 DGVLAAMPAAL
+53 DGVLATMPAAL

-70 GRVVLLNA
+70 GRVVLLNP
-78 ELEGLLGRSAADV
+78 EGEDLVGRPAADV
-91 RGRPVTD
+91 LGRPVGE
-98 VFGDRTAAAVTAA
+98 VFSAGAAGAVTAA
-111 CQAAVTAG
+111 CWEARTAG
-119 RPVSLEVPEPGGG
+119 APVSLEIPEPGGG
-132 PGWASLHAWPVADGA
+132 AGWSALHAWPVADGA

-160 QDEAEAARHAAET
+160 QDEAETARRAAETARRAAET

-178 ERAGTRTALLAAVTG
+178 ERAGARTGLLAAVTG

-234 GSWHADPARRALLDR
+234 GSWHADPARRPVLDS
-249 YAAVRLDTLPAASPV
+249 YADVRLDTLPAASPV

-276 PVAAVLELMP
+276 PLAAVLALMP
-286 PGPAHD
+286 PGPARD
-292 LLAALGPETAVVL
+292 LLAALGPGTAVVL

-320 LDPGRTLDEDDL
+320 LDPGRTLDDDDL
-332 VTARDVAAQAGRAV
+332 RTAREVAAQAGRAV
-346 DRVHRQSQQAQ
+346 DRVHRQSQTAK
-357 LAEVLQRSLLT
+357 LAEGLQRSLLT
-368 DPPTIAGAQVVV
+368 ELPTIAGAQVAT

-399 LHPGGDPM
+399 LHPGGDPV

-435 HYSAAG
+435 HYSGAG

-458 GTLATAAIARLEDG
+458 GTLATAAIARLEGG

-478 ASAGHPPPLVADPD
+478 ASAGHPPPLVADAD
-492 GRVTVLGDGLGDLL
+492 GTVTVLADSLGDLL
-506 LGVDPAAVR
+506 LGVDATAVR
-515 RESRMPLRPGAVVL
+515 RESTVPLRPGAVVL

-540 CDVDTGVARLRRHVA
+540 CDVDTGVGRLRRHLA
-555 ALAGRPLEQLADEL
+555 ALAGRPLESLADEL
-569 LTRMLPATPQDDVA
+569 LARMLPATPGDDVA

>member
-1 VRLLHPP
+1 MVT
-8 GGGEARS
+8 
-15 EVGAGVSPPREGFRV
+15 
-30 MAPGPQPQEQP
+30 PGPRPQQPSQP
-41 QERALHRNAGLA
+41 LERTAGLA
-53 DGVLAAMPAAL
+53 DGVLATMPAAL

-78 ELEGLLGRSAADV
+78 ELEQLLGRPAADV
-91 RGRPVTD
+91 LGRPVTE
-98 VFGDRTAAAVTAA
+98 VLPGGTAVAVTDACSAA
-111 CQAAVTAG
+111 LTAG
-119 RPVSLEVPEPGGG
+119 TPVALEIPAPGGG
-132 PGWASLHAWPVADGA
+132 AGWSALHAWPVTDGA

-160 QDEAEAARHAAET
+160 QDEAESARRATESAW
-173 ARRAA
+173 RAA
-178 ERAGTRTALLAAVTG
+178 ERAGVRMALLAAVSG

-234 GSWHADPARRALLDR
+234 GSWHADPARRPLLDR
-249 YAAVRLDTLPAASPV
+249 YAEVRLDTLPPASPV

-276 PVAAVLELMP
+276 PVAAVLALMP
-286 PGPAHD
+286 PGPARE
-292 LLAALGPETAVVL
+292 LLTALGPATAVVL

-320 LDPGRTLDEDDL
+320 LDPGRTLDDDDL
-332 VTARDVAAQAGRAV
+332 AAAREVATQAGRAV
-346 DRVHRQSQQAQ
+346 DRVHRQSQQAK
-357 LAEVLQRSLLT
+357 LAEGLQRSLLT
-368 DPPTIAGAQVVV
+368 APPTIAGAQVVA

-399 LHPGGDPM
+399 LHPGGDPV
-407 VVIGDVAGHD
+407 VVIGDVTGHD
-417 TAAAAEMGQ
+417 TAAAAQMGQ

-435 HYSAAG
+435 HYSGAG

-492 GRVTVLGDGLGDLL
+492 GTVTVLTDGLGDLL
-506 LGVDPAAVR
+506 LGVDPTAVR
-515 RESRMPLRPGAVVL
+515 RESTLPLRPGATVL

-540 CDVDTGVARLRRHVA
+540 CDVDTGVARLRRHLA
-555 ALAGRPLEQLADEL
+555 ALAGWPLEQLADGL
-569 LTRMLPATPQDDVA
+569 LARMLPDTPGDDVA
-583 LVAICVHPRG
+583 LVAICVHPGR

>member
-1 VRLLHPP
+1 
-8 GGGEARS
+8 
-15 EVGAGVSPPREGFRV
+15 
-30 MAPGPQPQEQP
+30 
-41 QERALHRNAGLA
+41 
-53 DGVLAAMPAAL
+53 MPAAL

-70 GRVVLLNA
+70 GRIALLNVVG
-78 ELEGLLGRSAADV
+78 ERLLGRAAADV
-91 RGRPVTD
+91 VGRPVTE
-98 VFGDRTAAAVTAA
+98 VLCAGTAAAVTRACHEAVAA
-111 CQAAVTAG
+111 GA
-119 RPVSLEVPEPGGG
+119 PVSLEIPDPRGGR
-132 PGWASLHAWPVADGA
+132 GWSALHAWPVSDGA
-147 AFAFVDVT
+147 AFTFVDVT
-155 ARRLA
+155 ARRQA
-160 QDEAEAARHAAET
+160 QDEAETARRAAET

-178 ERAGTRTALLAAVTG
+178 ETARRAAETARRIAERAGARTALLAAVTE

-234 GSWHADPARRALLDR
+234 GSWHVDPARRPLLDR
-249 YAAVRLDTLPAASPV
+249 YAGVRLDTLPPASPV

-276 PVAAVLELMP
+276 PVAAVLDLMP
-286 PGPAHD
+286 PGPARD
-292 LLAALGPETAVVL
+292 LLLALHPDTAVVL
-305 PLTADGRAVGVLTLY
+305 PLTADGHAVGVLTLY
-320 LDPGRTLDEDDL
+320 LDPGRTFDGHDL
-332 VTARDVAAQAGRAV
+332 AAAREVAAQAGRAV

-357 LAEVLQRSLLT
+357 LAEGLQRSLLT
-368 DPPTIAGAQVVV
+368 DLPTIAGAQVAA

-399 LHPGGDPM
+399 LHTDGDPV

-435 HYSAAG
+435 HYSGAG

-472 GRLLRW
+472 GARLRW

-492 GRVTVLGDGLGDLL
+492 GTVTVLADGLGDLL
-506 LGVDPAAVR
+506 LGVDPTVVR
-515 RESRMPLRPGAVVL
+515 RESTVPLRPGAVVL

-540 CDVDTGVARLRRHVA
+540 CDVDTGVGRLHRHLA
-555 ALAGRPLEQLADEL
+555 ALADRPLEQLADEL
-569 LTRMLPATPQDDVA
+569 LTRMLPATPGDDVA
-583 LVAICVHPRG
+583 LVAICVHPPR